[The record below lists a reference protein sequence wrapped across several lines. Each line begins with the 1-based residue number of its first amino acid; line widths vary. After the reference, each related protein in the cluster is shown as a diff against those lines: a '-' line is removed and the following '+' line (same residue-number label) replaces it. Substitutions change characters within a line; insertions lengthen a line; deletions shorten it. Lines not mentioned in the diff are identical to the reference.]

1 MDGEANGLSEP
12 GKPRFQTMINHFGTK
27 MKKSG
32 YNLPMAK
39 LRILPVILLT
49 LWIAFVF
56 AAFYI
61 VQKPLALQLIP
72 GLLSLLLTL
81 VVTGAL
87 LIEAAGLGVA
97 TLRRF
102 FPLLDPGEQALLGT
116 GLGLGFFGLLGFG
129 LAASGL
135 ARPVVLIP
143 LLVGLGILAGWKG
156 WLRQAKGDFS
166 SLWQALSSPVEAGT
180 KWIPWLAGAA
190 LLLSFLLAFA
200 PPADSF
206 DALFYHL
213 TVPAAWL
220 RDGGLAAPQIIP
232 HYWFP
237 ELVEGVFVWGLAL
250 GSETTAPL
258 LHLAWGV
265 LTVGLVWTWARK
277 ALGKSIAWRSIAV
290 LISMPSLPLLASW
303 AYTDLALAFYCTAVL
318 YLLWLASDSSGQRIW
333 ILSGI
338 FCGLAMGIKYTSF
351 VLPLV
356 ALGWLAWTRRRHLLE
371 AFAPAVRFALPA
383 GLVAG
388 PWYLR
393 NWIWVGNPF
402 YPFLFGGKYW
412 DAFLSTHY
420 SQAGTG
426 IGFNF
431 RELVLLPLNL
441 TLGQRDANYFDGR
454 IGPLWLILLPVCLWV
469 LWTYRKSAERRAL
482 HIPILFGVVSLGV
495 WTFGVINSSALWQS
509 RLLFPALLPLA
520 PLAALA
526 WESLKQLDLK
536 RFRFSFIFNTLAV
549 ISIAVSLLD
558 FGLFVLARNPLAAA
572 LGMTGR
578 QAYFERFQPAYADA
592 LELVSQTPPG
602 SKVYFLYE
610 PRSYGMSRPVT
621 PDPINQN
628 LAHDFYLDQTPE
640 AIVKAWQAQGYAY
653 VLYQRAGDSLLEEPE
668 DSQRLFSLLEVVQ
681 QTSNTILYRL
691 PPP

>member
-1 MDGEANGLSEP
+1 ML
-12 GKPRFQTMINHFGTK
+12 
-27 MKKSG
+27 
-32 YNLPMAK
+32 K
-39 LRILPVILLT
+39 LRLLPVVLLT

-56 AAFYI
+56 AAFYV

-72 GLLSLLLTL
+72 GLLSLLRTL
-81 VVTGAL
+81 VLTGAML
-87 LIEAAGLGVA
+87 VEATGLGVA

-102 FPLLDPGEQALLGT
+102 FPFLDPGERALLGA

-129 LAASGL
+129 LAAAGL

-143 LLVGLGILAGWKG
+143 ILAVLLILAGWKG

-166 SLWQALSSPVEAGT
+166 SLWQALRSPLEADL

-213 TVPAAWL
+213 SVPAAWL

-250 GSETTAPL
+250 GSEATAPL

-265 LTVGLVWTWARK
+265 LTVGLVWTWAWK
-277 ALGKSIAWRSIAV
+277 ALGKSTAWRSIAV

-303 AYTDLALAFYCTAVL
+303 AYTDLALAFYCTAAL
-318 YLLWLASDSSGQRIW
+318 YLLWLAPGSTGRRLC
-333 ILSGI
+333 ILSGV

-356 ALGWLAWTRRRHLLE
+356 ALGWLAWTRRHHLLE
-371 AFAPAVRFALPA
+371 AFVPAAIFAA
-383 GLVAG
+383 SATLVAS

-393 NWIWVGNPF
+393 NWMWVGNPF

-426 IGFNF
+426 IGFSL
-431 RELVLLPLNL
+431 RELALLPLNL

-469 LWTYRKSAERRAL
+469 LWTHRKTEERRAL
-482 HIPILFGVVSLGV
+482 YLPALFGAASLGV
-495 WTFGVINSSALWQS
+495 WTAGVVTSSALWQS

-526 WESLKQLDLK
+526 WESLKQLDLQ

-549 ISIAVSLLD
+549 LSIAVSLLD
-558 FGLFVLARNPLAAA
+558 FGLFVLVRNPLAAA

-578 QAYFERFQPAYADA
+578 QAYFDRFQPAYADA
-592 LELVSQTPPG
+592 LALVGQTPPG
-602 SKVYFLYE
+602 SQVYFLFE

-628 LAHDFYLDQTPE
+628 LAHDFYLDHTPE
-640 AIVKAWQAQGYAY
+640 AILLDWRAQGYAY
-653 VLYQRAGDSLLEEPE
+653 VLYQRIGEGYLEDPGE
-668 DSQRLFSLLEVVQ
+668 SQRLFSLLELVQ
-681 QTSNTILYRL
+681 QTSNTVLYRL